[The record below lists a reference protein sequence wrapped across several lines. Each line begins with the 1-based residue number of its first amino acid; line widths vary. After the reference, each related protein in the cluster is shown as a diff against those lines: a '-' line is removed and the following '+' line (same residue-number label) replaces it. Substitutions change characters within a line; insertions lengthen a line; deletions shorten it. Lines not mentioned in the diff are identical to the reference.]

1 MKNLL
6 PQFSFLLLLFLC
18 ICSQPVSGQE
28 EMKTEKVYK
37 NTVRLNIT
45 NPVIFGGRALVLGYE
60 RLLDDHRSVS
70 INIGMAQLPKFGFV
84 NEDSI
89 SSPTQLTKSTKENGI
104 NLTAD
109 YRFYLLKLNKKPI
122 PQGIYLGPYV
132 GYTTMGRENTWN
144 IDTDNYQGEVV
155 TETNFRVMAIG
166 AELGYQFVLW
176 KRLSLDFVLIGPG
189 LASYSLKTNLKTEL
203 TPEDEELLFQKI
215 NDYLTEKFP
224 GYGFVLDDGDFEK
237 TGNTN
242 TTTVGYRYV
251 FHLGY
256 RF

>member
-1 MKNLL
+1 MTMKNLL
-6 PQFSFLLLLFLC
+6 PHSFLFLLFLC
-18 ICSQPVSGQE
+18 VFNQSVSGQE
-28 EMKTEKVYK
+28 EMKPEKVYK

-45 NPVIFGGRALVLGYE
+45 NPVIFGDRALVLGYE
-60 RLLDDHRSVS
+60 RLLDDHRSIS
-70 INIGMAQLPKFGFV
+70 INIGQAQLPKF
-84 NEDSI
+84 NIIDYDST
-89 SSPTQLTKSTKENGI
+89 SLELTKSSKEKGFNV
-104 NLTAD
+104 TAD

-122 PQGIYLGPYV
+122 PQGVYLGPYV
-132 GYTTMGRENTWN
+132 GYATMGRENTWN
-144 IDTDNYQGEVV
+144 MDTDNYTGEVV
-155 TETNFRVMAIG
+155 TETTFRVMAIG

-176 KRLSLDFVLIGPG
+176 KRLSLDLVLIGPG
-189 LASYSLKTNLKTEL
+189 LASYSLKSELKTEL

-224 GYGFVLDDGDFEK
+224 GYGFALDDGDFEK

-251 FHLGY
+251 LHIGY